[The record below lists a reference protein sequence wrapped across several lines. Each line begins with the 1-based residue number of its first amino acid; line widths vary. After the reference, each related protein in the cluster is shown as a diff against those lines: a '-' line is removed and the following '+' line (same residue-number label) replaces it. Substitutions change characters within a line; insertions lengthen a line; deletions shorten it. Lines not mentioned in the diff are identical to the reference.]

1 MHKSVKDFEMQ
12 ESSGLLEIVVSTHS
26 LGESME
32 FHLGRCEA
40 LKELLILNII
50 LAIVGV
56 AIYISFA

>member
-1 MHKSVKDFEMQ
+1 
-12 ESSGLLEIVVSTHS
+12 
-26 LGESME
+26 ME
-32 FHLGRCEA
+32 FHLGRCEG

>member
-1 MHKSVKDFEMQ
+1 VHKSVKDFEMHG
-12 ESSGLLEIVVSTHS
+12 SSGLQEIVASTHS
-26 LGESME
+26 LGAGRK

-40 LKELLILNII
+40 LKELLILNIV